1 MHTAVTTAITRRELM
16 RLTGITAHS
25 VSRRGGRSLNADAV
39 SGYIDSA
46 VGRSAF
52 AVADGIG
59 DHLLAA
65 RAARTVAQVAARVA
79 VGGSAAAGILAA
91 RQQLLRE
98 FPEPSADSVVVVAVC
113 PTPDRI
119 GGPCDIAWVGDC
131 RAYHWNG
138 RVLHQI
144 TSDHT
149 VAEMMNA
156 RGITVAPRMH
166 HMVTTS
172 ARTVQP
178 EAVGHGITGT
188 GAGRWLLSTDGV
200 HKTLP
205 MTEIKQILAD
215 ADSAS
220 TAADALVEAAITAG
234 ATDNTTALVFDH
246 G

>member
-16 RLTGITAHS
+16 RLTGITAHA

-39 SGYIDSA
+39 SSYIDSA
-46 VGRSAF
+46 AGRSAF

-65 RAARTVAQVAARVA
+65 RAARTVAQVASRVA
-79 VGGSAAAGILAA
+79 VSGSAAAGILAA
-91 RQQLLRE
+91 QRELLRE
-98 FPEPSADSVVVVAVC
+98 FPEPSADSVAVVTVC
-113 PTPDRI
+113 PSPDRLD
-119 GGPCDIAWVGDC
+119 GPCEVAWVGDC

-149 VAEMMNA
+149 VAELMNA
-156 RGITVAPRMH
+156 RGISVAPRMH

-172 ARTVQP
+172 TRTVR
-178 EAVGHGITGT
+178 AADIGRGTTGT
-188 GAGRWLLSTDGV
+188 GVGRWLLSTDGV

-205 MTEIKQILAD
+205 MTEVKRILAT
-215 ADSAS
+215 ADSAA
-220 TAADALVEAAITAG
+220 TAADTLVAAAIEAG
-234 ATDNTTALVFDH
+234 ASDNTTALVFDH
-246 G
+246 L

>member
-79 VGGSAAAGILAA
+79 IGGSAVAGLLAA
-91 RQQLLRE
+91 QQQLLRE
-98 FPEPSADSVVVVAVC
+98 YPEPSADSCMVVAVC
-113 PTPDRI
+113 PTPDRDD
-119 GGPCDIAWVGDC
+119 GPCDIAWVGDC

-138 RVLHQI
+138 RVLHQV

-149 VAEMMNA
+149 VAEMMSA
-156 RGITVAPRMH
+156 RGVAVAPRMH

-172 ARTVQP
+172 ARTVRL
-178 EAVGHGITGT
+178 ETIGHGSTGT
-188 GAGRWLLSTDGV
+188 GTGRWLLSTDGV
-200 HKTLP
+200 HKTLT
-205 MTEIKQILAD
+205 MSEVKRILAD
-215 ADSAS
+215 SGSAAE
-220 TAADALVEAAITAG
+220 AADALVDSALRAG

-246 G
+246 R

>member
-1 MHTAVTTAITRRELM
+1 MHTATTTAITRCELM
-16 RLTGITAHS
+16 RLTGIAAHS

-39 SGYIDSA
+39 SGHTESA
-46 VGRSAF
+46 LGRSAF

-91 RQQLLRE
+91 QQRLLRE
-98 FPEPSADSVVVVAVC
+98 FEEPSADSVVVVAVC
-113 PTPDRI
+113 PSPGQPD
-119 GGPCDIAWVGDC
+119 GPCDIAWVGDA
-131 RAYHWNG
+131 RAYRFNG

-144 TSDHT
+144 TTDHT

-156 RGITVAPRMH
+156 RGISVAPRMH

-172 ARTVQP
+172 ARTTAP
-178 EAVGHGITGT
+178 ESIGQGVTGSA
-188 GAGRWLLSTDGV
+188 AGRWMLSTDGV
-200 HKTLP
+200 HKTLT
-205 MTEIKQILAD
+205 MSRIKQILAD
-215 ADSAS
+215 CDSAAS
-220 TAADALVEAAITAG
+220 AADTLVDAAITAG

-246 G
+246 R

>member
-65 RAARTVAQVAARVA
+65 RAARTVARVAARVA
-79 VGGSAAAGILAA
+79 IGGSAVAGLLAA
-91 RQQLLRE
+91 QQQLLRE
-98 FPEPSADSVVVVAVC
+98 FPEPSADSCMVVAVG
-113 PTPDRI
+113 PTPDRVD
-119 GGPCDIAWVGDC
+119 GPCDIAWVGDC

-138 RVLHQI
+138 RVLHQV

-149 VAEMMNA
+149 VAEMMSA
-156 RGITVAPRMH
+156 RGVTVAPRMH
-166 HMVTTS
+166 HLVTTS
-172 ARTVQP
+172 ARTVRP

-188 GAGRWLLSTDGV
+188 GIGRWLLSTDGV
-200 HKTLP
+200 HKTLA
-205 MTEIKQILAD
+205 MTDIKRILAESD
-215 ADSAS
+215 SAAVAADTLADSA
-220 TAADALVEAAITAG
+220 IRAG

-246 G
+246 R